1 MTLDGNQIWHL
12 QLVGRWTDH
21 DQQNGRPRS
30 IGPRIFL
37 QPGTLTDT
45 GNGLGFTNQTALALP
60 AEALVNPWLL
70 EGYELW
76 DSPDRGAQVICMPL
90 VQPQL
95 IHRPQMELLPPC
107 AIQPDRDRQPS
118 FELSRIDRNPC
129 PGWSERIHLY
139 QNPGKP
145 FDASAV
151 VYLNGQG
158 QIAAAELFQVPL
170 RSGQHDGA
178 LVPQRRAWI
187 RFSY

>member
-1 MTLDGNQIWHL
+1 MSVDGNQIWHL

-21 DQQNGRPRS
+21 DQQQGRPRP

-37 QPGTLTDT
+37 QPGTLTDG

-60 AEALVNPWLL
+60 ADALVKPWML

-76 DSPDRGAQVICMPL
+76 DGPDRGAQVIWMPL

-95 IHRPQMELLPPC
+95 IHRPVMELLPPC
-107 AIQPDRDRQPS
+107 ALQPDRDRQPT
-118 FELSRIDRNPC
+118 FELSRVDRNPC
-129 PGWSERIHLY
+129 PGWSERVHLY

-145 FDASAV
+145 FEASAV

-170 RSGQHDGA
+170 RSAQHEGA